1 MLARLRAHLTYA
13 NVVAT
18 IAVFIALGGSSY
30 AALKLPKNS
39 VGSEQLKPN
48 SITSAKVKGGSL
60 STTDLKASARSLL
73 LGRGPRGVQG
83 PKGTTGATG
92 KTGKTGAKGSTG
104 PRGPQGSARAYATVV
119 ADNGQLPIFTANVPN
134 LAFGSV
140 ARTSTGVYCLAAP
153 LLTVPQRSAAIASV
167 RDLGG
172 GYLVSN
178 GLCTNGVEVQ
188 TRNTTGALVDNVD
201 FNVWVP

>member
-1 MLARLRAHLTYA
+1 MLSRLRAHLTYA

-39 VGSEQLKPN
+39 VGSEQLKRN

-60 STTDLKASARSLL
+60 NTTDLNASARSFL
-73 LGRGPRGVQG
+73 RGPRGARGVQG
-83 PKGTTGATG
+83 PQGTAG

-104 PRGPQGSARAYATVV
+104 PRGAAGSARAYATVV

-153 LLTVPQRSAAIASV
+153 LLTIPQRSAAIASV

>member
-1 MLARLRAHLTYA
+1 MLSRLRAHLTYA

-39 VGSEQLKPN
+39 VGSEQLKRN

-60 STTDLKASARSLL
+60 STTDLKTSARSLL
-73 LGRGPRGVQG
+73 RGRRGPQGVQG
-83 PKGTTGATG
+83 PQGTTG

-104 PRGPQGSARAYATVV
+104 PRGAAGSARAYATVV